1 MAPVYIGAANAT
13 NKFLGNLS
21 SDPSSGNAEGDQ
33 YFNTTDDEVKMYD
46 GTKWVALSKDLI
58 GDNANNPGA
67 SAAAL
72 IAAGRTGNGYY
83 WIKFPT
89 ESSATRR
96 WCDLSNGYML
106 LAHWSPNTTSG
117 NGDTA
122 ATVGS
127 TSYANAK
134 GYTGVTA
141 AAVAAPGSS
150 EDASTNTWVW
160 DSDTRGTETGGS
172 FFRNSNTNGT
182 NNANQTRQYMPKHHG
197 FQWRYMKWGVRY
209 SVPGGTADGGQGS
222 PTVGNN
228 YNSMDNFSPNSSSID
243 DCYVDGLSITHGNAG
258 GRGHIFTIHVNG
270 TPTSGNNGGSAP
282 SFTNQGNGRFNMSS
296 VFGATSASFTDFNDT
311 YDKGSSSSNQIEW
324 RICSDQDSANEDS
337 YVRAWYILIK

>member
-1 MAPVYIGAANAT
+1 MSPVYIGAANAT

-106 LAHWSPNTTSG
+106 IAHWSPNATTGSG
-117 NGDTA
+117 DAT
-122 ATVGS
+122 ATVGT
-127 TSYANAK
+127 TSYANAN

-141 AAVAAPGSS
+141 TAVAAPGSS
-150 EDASTNTWVW
+150 EDASSNPWVW
-160 DSDTRGTETGGS
+160 DADTRSTGTGGS
-172 FFRNSNTNGT
+172 FFRNCNTNGLT
-182 NNANQTRQYMPKHHG
+182 ESNQMRNYIPKHHG

-209 SVPGGTADGGQGS
+209 SVPGGGSASTNGGD
-222 PTVGNN
+222 N
-228 YNSMDNFSPNSSSID
+228 YNSMDNFSPNTSSID
-243 DCYVDGLSITHGNAG
+243 GAYVDGLSITHGASG

-270 TPTSGNNGGSAP
+270 SPTSGNNGGSAP
-282 SFTNQGNGRFNMSS
+282 SFTNQGNGRVNQASVSGSTSS
-296 VFGATSASFTDFNDT
+296 SFTDHNNT
-311 YDKGSSSSNQIEW
+311 YDKGSASSNQIEM
-324 RICSDQDSANEDS
+324 RISSDQNSPNEDS

>member
-1 MAPVYIGAANAT
+1 MAPIFIGAASST

-21 SDPSSGNAEGDQ
+21 SDPSSNNAEGDQ

-89 ESSATRR
+89 ESSAIRR

-106 LAHWSPNTTSG
+106 IAHWSPNATTGSG
-117 NGDTA
+117 DA
-122 ATVGS
+122 SATVGT

-150 EDASTNTWVW
+150 EDASSNTWAW
-160 DSDTRGTETGGS
+160 DADTRSTGTGGS
-172 FFRNSNTNGT
+172 FFRNCNTNGLT
-182 NNANQTRQYMPKHHG
+182 ESNQMRNYIPKHHG

-209 SVPGGTADGGQGS
+209 SVPGGGSASSNGGD
-222 PTVGNN
+222 N
-228 YNSMDNFSPNSSSID
+228 YNSMDSFSPNTDSID
-243 DCYVDGLSITHGNAG
+243 AAYVDGLSITHGASG

-270 TPTSGNNGGSAP
+270 TPTQGNNGGGGGP
-282 SFTNQGNGRFNMSS
+282 SFTNQGNGKFNMNSVSGTTSS
-296 VFGATSASFTDFNDT
+296 SFTDFNDT
-311 YDKGSSSSNQIEW
+311 YDKGSSSSNQIEM
-324 RICSDQDSANEDS
+324 RISSDQVSANEDS

>member
-1 MAPVYIGAANAT
+1 MSPVYIGAANAT

-106 LAHWSPNTTSG
+106 IAHWSPNATTGSG
-117 NGDTA
+117 DAT
-122 ATVGS
+122 ATVGT

-141 AAVAAPGSS
+141 TAVAAPGSS
-150 EDASTNTWVW
+150 EDASSNPWVW
-160 DSDTRGTETGGS
+160 DADTRSTGTGGS
-172 FFRNSNTNGT
+172 FFRNCNTNGLT
-182 NNANQTRQYMPKHHG
+182 ESNQMRNYIPKHHG

-209 SVPGGTADGGQGS
+209 SVPGGGSASTNGGD
-222 PTVGNN
+222 N
-228 YNSMDNFSPNSSSID
+228 YNSMDNFSPNTSSID
-243 DCYVDGLSITHGNAG
+243 GAYVDGLSITHGASG

-270 TPTSGNNGGSAP
+270 SPTSGNNGGSAP
-282 SFTNQGNGRFNMSS
+282 SFTNQGNGRVNQASVSGSTSS
-296 VFGATSASFTDFNDT
+296 SFTDHNNT
-311 YDKGSSSSNQIEW
+311 YDKGSASSNQIEM
-324 RICSDQDSANEDS
+324 RISSDQNSPNEDS
-337 YVRAWYILIK
+337 YVRAWYVLIK

>member
-1 MAPVYIGAANAT
+1 MSPVYIGAANAT

-33 YFNTTDDEVKMYD
+33 YFNTTDNEVKMYD

-106 LAHWSPNTTSG
+106 IAHWSPNATTGSG
-117 NGDTA
+117 DAT
-122 ATVGS
+122 ATVGT

-141 AAVAAPGSS
+141 AEVAAPGSS
-150 EDASTNTWVW
+150 EDASSNPWVW
-160 DSDTRGTETGGS
+160 DADTRSTGTGGS
-172 FFRNSNTNGT
+172 FFRNCNTNGLT
-182 NNANQTRQYMPKHHG
+182 ESNQMRNYIPKHHG

-209 SVPGGTADGGQGS
+209 SVPGGGSASSNGGD
-222 PTVGNN
+222 N
-228 YNSMDNFSPNSSSID
+228 YNSMDNFSPNTSSID
-243 DCYVDGLSITHGNAG
+243 AAYVDGLSITHGASG
-258 GRGHIFTIHVNG
+258 SRGHIFTIHVNG
-270 TPTSGNNGGSAP
+270 SPTSGNNGGSAP
-282 SFTNQGNGRFNMSS
+282 SFTNQGNGRFNQASVPGTTSS
-296 VFGATSASFTDFNDT
+296 SFTDHNNT
-311 YDKGSSSSNQIEW
+311 YDKGSASSNQIEM
-324 RICSDQDSANEDS
+324 RISSDQNSPNEDS

>member
-1 MAPVYIGAANAT
+1 MSPVYIGAANAT

-106 LAHWSPNTTSG
+106 IAHWSPNATTGSG
-117 NGDTA
+117 DAT
-122 ATVGS
+122 ATVGT
-127 TSYANAK
+127 TSYANAN

-141 AAVAAPGSS
+141 TAVAAPGSS
-150 EDASTNTWVW
+150 EDASSNPWVW
-160 DSDTRGTETGGS
+160 DADTRSTGTGGS
-172 FFRNSNTNGT
+172 FFRNCNTNGLT
-182 NNANQTRQYMPKHHG
+182 ESNQMRNYIPKHHG

-209 SVPGGTADGGQGS
+209 SVPGGGSASTNGGD
-222 PTVGNN
+222 N
-228 YNSMDNFSPNSSSID
+228 YNSMDNFSPNTSSID
-243 DCYVDGLSITHGNAG
+243 GAYVDGLSITHGASG

-270 TPTSGNNGGSAP
+270 SPTSGNNGGSAP
-282 SFTNQGNGRFNMSS
+282 SFTNQGNGRVNQASVSGSTSS
-296 VFGATSASFTDFNDT
+296 SFTDHNNT
-311 YDKGSSSSNQIEW
+311 YDKGSASSNQIEM
-324 RICSDQDSANEDS
+324 RISSDQNSPNEDS
-337 YVRAWYILIK
+337 YVRAWYVLIK

>member
-1 MAPVYIGAANAT
+1 MSPVYIGAANAT

-21 SDPSSGNAEGDQ
+21 SDPTSGNAEGDQ

-46 GTKWVALSKDLI
+46 GTKWVSLTKDLI
-58 GDNANNPGA
+58 GDSAGNPGA

-72 IAAGRTGNGYY
+72 ISAGRTGNGYY

-96 WCDLSNGYML
+96 WCDLSDGYML
-106 LAHWSPNTTSG
+106 LAHWSPNGTTGSG
-117 NGDTA
+117 DAT
-122 ATVGS
+122 ATVGT

-150 EDASTNTWVW
+150 EDASSNAWVW
-160 DSDTRGTETGGS
+160 DADTRSTGTGGS
-172 FFRNSNTNGT
+172 FFRNCNTNGLT
-182 NNANQTRQYMPKHHG
+182 ESNQMRNYIPKHHG

-209 SVPGGTADGGQGS
+209 SVPGGGSASSNGGD
-222 PTVGNN
+222 N
-228 YNSMDNFSPNSSSID
+228 YNSLDSFSRNTDSID
-243 DCYVDGLSITHGNAG
+243 AAYVDGLSITHGASG
-258 GRGHIFTIHVNG
+258 SRGHIFTIHVNG
-270 TPTSGNNGGSAP
+270 TPTQGNNGGGSGP
-282 SFTNQGNGRFNMSS
+282 SFTSDGNGKFNMDS
-296 VFGATSASFTDFNDT
+296 VNGTTSASFTDFNNT
-311 YDKGSSSSNQIEW
+311 YDKGSSSSNQIEM
-324 RICSDQDSANEDS
+324 RISSDQVSANEDS

>member
-1 MAPVYIGAANAT
+1 MSPVYIGAANAT

-21 SDPSSGNAEGDQ
+21 SDPTSGNAEGDQ

-46 GTKWVALSKDLI
+46 GTKWVSLTKDLI
-58 GDNANNPGA
+58 GDSAGNPGA

-72 IAAGRTGNGYY
+72 ISAGRTGNGYY

-96 WCDLSNGYML
+96 WCDLSDGYML
-106 LAHWSPNTTSG
+106 LAHWSPNGTTGSG
-117 NGDTA
+117 DST
-122 ATVGS
+122 ATVGG
-127 TSYANAK
+127 TSYANAN
-134 GYTGVTA
+134 GYTGATA

-160 DSDTRGTETGGS
+160 DPDTRSTGTGGS
-172 FFRNSNTNGT
+172 FFRNCGSNGT

-197 FQWRYMKWGVRY
+197 FQWRYMKWKVRY
-209 SVPGGTADGGQGS
+209 SVPGGTAGGDAGDPAS
-222 PTVGNN
+222 DN
-228 YNSMDNFSPNSSSID
+228 YNSMDNFSPGSSSID
-243 DCYVDGLSITHGNAG
+243 DCYVDGLSITHGSAG
-258 GRGHIFTIHVNG
+258 GRGHIKTIHVNG

-282 SFTNQGNGRFNMSS
+282 SFTNQGNGRFNMPSVSGTTSS
-296 VFGATSASFTDFNDT
+296 SFSEFNDT
-311 YDKGSSSSNQIEW
+311 YDKGSASSNQIEL

-337 YVRAWYILIK
+337 YMRAWYILIK

>member
-1 MAPVYIGAANAT
+1 MSPVYIGAANAT

-21 SDPSSGNAEGDQ
+21 SDPTSGNAEGDQ

-106 LAHWSPNTTSG
+106 IAHWSPNATTGSG
-117 NGDTA
+117 DA
-122 ATVGS
+122 SATVGT

-141 AAVAAPGSS
+141 TEVAAPGSS
-150 EDASTNTWVW
+150 EDASSNPWVW
-160 DSDTRGTETGGS
+160 DADTRSTGTGGS
-172 FFRNSNTNGT
+172 FFRNCNTNGLT
-182 NNANQTRQYMPKHHG
+182 ESNQMRNYIPKHHG

-209 SVPGGTADGGQGS
+209 SVPGGGSASTNGGD
-222 PTVGNN
+222 N
-228 YNSMDNFSPNSSSID
+228 YNSMDNFSPNTSSID
-243 DCYVDGLSITHGNAG
+243 AAYVDGLSITHGASG

-270 TPTSGNNGGSAP
+270 SPTSGNNGGSAP
-282 SFTNQGNGRFNMSS
+282 SFTNQGNGRFNQASISGSTSS
-296 VFGATSASFTDFNDT
+296 SFTDHNNT
-311 YDKGSSSSNQIEW
+311 YDKGSASSNQIEM
-324 RICSDQDSANEDS
+324 RISSDQNSPNEDS

>member
-1 MAPVYIGAANAT
+1 MSPVYIGAANAT

-46 GTKWVALSKDLI
+46 GTKWVALTKDLI
-58 GDNANNPGA
+58 GDSAGNPAA

-106 LAHWSPNTTSG
+106 IAHWSPNATTGSG
-117 NGDTA
+117 DAT
-122 ATVGS
+122 ATVGT

-141 AAVAAPGSS
+141 TAVAAPGSS
-150 EDASTNTWVW
+150 EDASSNPWVW
-160 DSDTRGTETGGS
+160 DADTRSTGTGGS
-172 FFRNSNTNGT
+172 FFRNCNTNGLT
-182 NNANQTRQYMPKHHG
+182 ESNQMRNYIPKHHG

-209 SVPGGTADGGQGS
+209 SVPGGGSASTNGGD
-222 PTVGNN
+222 N
-228 YNSMDNFSPNSSSID
+228 YNSMDNFSPNTSSID
-243 DCYVDGLSITHGNAG
+243 AAYVDGLSITHGASG

-270 TPTSGNNGGSAP
+270 SPTSGNNGGSAP
-282 SFTNQGNGRFNMSS
+282 SFTNQGNGRVNQASISGSTSS
-296 VFGATSASFTDFNDT
+296 SFTDHNNT
-311 YDKGSSSSNQIEW
+311 YDKGSASSNQIEM
-324 RICSDQDSANEDS
+324 RISSDQNSPNEDS

>member
-1 MAPVYIGAANAT
+1 MAPVYIGAANST

-21 SDPSSGNAEGDQ
+21 SDPTSGNAEGDQ
-33 YFNTTDDEVKMYD
+33 NFNTTDDEVKMYD
-46 GTKWVALSKDLI
+46 GTKWVALAKDLI
-58 GDNANNPGA
+58 GDSANNPGA

-72 IAAGRTGNGYY
+72 MSAGRSGNGYY

-106 LAHWSPNTTSG
+106 IAHWSPNATTGSG
-117 NGDTA
+117 DAT
-122 ATVGS
+122 ATVGT

-141 AAVAAPGSS
+141 TEVAAPGSS
-150 EDASTNTWVW
+150 EDASSNPWVW
-160 DSDTRGTETGGS
+160 DADTRSTGTGGS
-172 FFRNSNTNGT
+172 FFRNCNTNGLT
-182 NNANQTRQYMPKHHG
+182 ESNQMRNYIPKHHG

-209 SVPGGTADGGQGS
+209 SVPGGGSASTNGGD
-222 PTVGNN
+222 N
-228 YNSMDNFSPNSSSID
+228 YNSMDNFSPNTSSID
-243 DCYVDGLSITHGNAG
+243 AAYVDGLSITHGASG

-270 TPTSGNNGGSAP
+270 SPTSGNNGGSAP
-282 SFTNQGNGRFNMSS
+282 SFTNQGNGRFNQASISGSTSS
-296 VFGATSASFTDFNDT
+296 SFTDHNNT
-311 YDKGSSSSNQIEW
+311 YDKGSASSNQIEM
-324 RICSDQDSANEDS
+324 RISSDQNSPNEDS

>member
-1 MAPVYIGAANAT
+1 MSPVYIGAANTT

-106 LAHWSPNTTSG
+106 IAHWSPNATTGSG
-117 NGDTA
+117 DAT
-122 ATVGS
+122 ATVGT
-127 TSYANAK
+127 TSYANAN

-141 AAVAAPGSS
+141 TAVAAPGSS
-150 EDASTNTWVW
+150 EDASSNPWVW
-160 DSDTRGTETGGS
+160 DADTRSTGTGGS
-172 FFRNSNTNGT
+172 FFRNCNTNGLT
-182 NNANQTRQYMPKHHG
+182 ESNQMRNYIPKHHG

-209 SVPGGTADGGQGS
+209 SVPGGGSASTNGGD
-222 PTVGNN
+222 N
-228 YNSMDNFSPNSSSID
+228 YNSMDNFSPNTSSID
-243 DCYVDGLSITHGNAG
+243 GAYVDGLSITHGASG

-270 TPTSGNNGGSAP
+270 SPTSGNNGGSAP
-282 SFTNQGNGRFNMSS
+282 SFTNQGNGRVNQASVSGSTSS
-296 VFGATSASFTDFNDT
+296 SFTDHNNT
-311 YDKGSSSSNQIEW
+311 YDKGSASSNQIEM
-324 RICSDQDSANEDS
+324 RISSDQNSPNEDS
-337 YVRAWYILIK
+337 YVRAWYVLIK

>member
-1 MAPVYIGAANAT
+1 MAPVFIGAASST

-21 SDPSSGNAEGDQ
+21 SDPSSNNAEGDQ
-33 YFNTTDDEVKMYD
+33 YFNTTDDEVRMYD
-46 GTKWVALSKDLI
+46 GTKWVALTKDLI
-58 GDNANNPGA
+58 GDSAGNPGA

-96 WCDLSNGYML
+96 WCDLSDGYML

-117 NGDTA
+117 NGDTS
-122 ATVGS
+122 ATSGS

-134 GYTGVTA
+134 GYSGVTA

-150 EDASTNTWVW
+150 EDASSNTWVW

-172 FFRNSNTNGT
+172 FFRNCNTNGT

-222 PTVGNN
+222 PASND

-243 DCYVDGLSITHGNAG
+243 DCYVDGLSITHGASG
-258 GRGHIFTIHVNG
+258 SRSHIKTIHVNG

-282 SFTNQGNGRFNMSS
+282 SFTNQGNGRFNMNS
-296 VFGATSASFTDFNDT
+296 VSGSTSNSFSEFNDT
-311 YDKGSSSSNQIEW
+311 YDKGSSSSNQIEL

-337 YVRAWYILIK
+337 YMRAWYILIK